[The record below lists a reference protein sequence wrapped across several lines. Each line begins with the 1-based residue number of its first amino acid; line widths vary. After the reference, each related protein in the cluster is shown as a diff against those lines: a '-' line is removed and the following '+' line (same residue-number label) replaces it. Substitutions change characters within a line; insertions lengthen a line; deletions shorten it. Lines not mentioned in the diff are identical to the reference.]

1 MRVICRL
8 KRNELTSSPHAQLC
22 SNFTQHTFLNW
33 LRCTSLGGSE
43 HELSQ
48 TRSDIYQ
55 AGVDTIFSADILR
68 QAQGQP
74 DALIEDA
81 FRRGMNS
88 CRDAVLSCMPA
99 ILLSY
104 IQITQK
110 YRNTLFSQGSS
121 RGSSVSAEQAR
132 KAGMKFFSLCMSV
145 INDVVASHD
154 TWKTT
159 AALLEVVDSQR
170 LMGADDED
178 ATKALKGVA
187 ENACRLLA
195 SSTTGSCIDT
205 RTLGCLLT

>member
-1 MRVICRL
+1 MRL
-8 KRNELTSSPHAQLC
+8 KRNELISSPHPQLY

-33 LRCTSLGGSE
+33 LKCTSLDGSE
-43 HELSQ
+43 HELSHI
-48 TRSDIYQ
+48 RSDIYQ
-55 AGVDTIFSADILR
+55 AGIDTIFGVDILR
-68 QAQGQP
+68 QAQGHP
-74 DALIEDA
+74 DAIIEDA
-81 FRRGMNS
+81 FRKGMSS
-88 CRDAVLSCMPA
+88 CQDAVLSCMPA

-145 INDVVASHD
+145 INDVVASHS

-159 AALLEVVDSQR
+159 AALLAVVDSQR

-178 ATKALKGVA
+178 AANTLKGVA

-195 SSTTGSCIDT
+195 SSTTGSCIDM
-205 RTLGCLLT
+205 RTLYYLLT